1 MTDKQLV
8 YYIKGKLEG
17 IEDKL
22 DDVVLN
28 VNANT
33 KKGNEHDKIIARAVG
48 YIAGIA
54 VIIGIVV
61 NVSIGWIRDRFLT

>member
-17 IEDKL
+17 IEGKL
-22 DDVVLN
+22 DDVVLS

>member
-28 VNANT
+28 VKANT
-33 KKGNEHDKIIARAVG
+33 RKGNEHDKIIARAVG

>member
-17 IEDKL
+17 IESKL
-22 DDVVLN
+22 DGVVLN

-33 KKGNEHDKIIARAVG
+33 RKGNEHDKIIARAVG

>member
-17 IEDKL
+17 IESKL

-28 VNANT
+28 VKANT
-33 KKGNEHDKIIARAVG
+33 KKGNEHDKIISRAVG
-48 YIAGIA
+48 YVAGIA
-54 VIIGIVV
+54 VIIGIIV
-61 NVSIGWIRDRFLT
+61 NVSVSWFRDRFLT

>member
-17 IEDKL
+17 IESKL

-61 NVSIGWIRDRFLT
+61 NISIGWIRDRFLT